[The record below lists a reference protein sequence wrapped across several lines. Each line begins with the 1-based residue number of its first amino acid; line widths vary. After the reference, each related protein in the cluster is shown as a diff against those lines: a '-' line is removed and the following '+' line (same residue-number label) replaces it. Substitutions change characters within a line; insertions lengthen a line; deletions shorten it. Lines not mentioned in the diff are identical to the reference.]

1 MKMNRK
7 LGLFLVFSFLAMQV
21 LSSLH
26 IAEFGFE
33 KHEHNDHLCQIYL
46 HGEHT
51 KYSKPSATFSLQ
63 TPDYISFTIAHPEQP
78 FFHSQRYGIAS
89 PRAPPAF
96 S

>member
-7 LGLFLVFSFLAMQV
+7 LGLFLVFSFLAMQL

-33 KHEHNDHLCQIYL
+33 KHEHNGHLCQIYL
-46 HGEHT
+46 HGEHA
-51 KYSKPSATFSLQ
+51 KYSKPSATFALQ
-63 TPDYISFTIAHPEQP
+63 APDYISFIIAHPGQP
-78 FFHSQRYGIAS
+78 FVRSQRHGIAS